1 MVVYT
6 GLRLTQ
12 QNAERA
18 QTLASRLGVTRNRLF
33 GMLVENAVLQ
43 EVKQTLPV
51 TTLPVNNKSTVSN
64 FASVNGAFVE
74 SL

>member
-18 QTLASRLGVTRNRLF
+18 QTLASQLGVTRNRLF

-64 FASVNGAFVE
+64 FASANGAFVE

>member
-18 QTLASRLGVTRNRLF
+18 QTLASQLGVTRNRLF

-51 TTLPVNNKSTVSN
+51 TTLPVNNKN
-64 FASVNGAFVE
+64 AVNPAKNPHGAFVE

>member
-18 QTLASRLGVTRNRLF
+18 QTLASQLGVTRNRLF